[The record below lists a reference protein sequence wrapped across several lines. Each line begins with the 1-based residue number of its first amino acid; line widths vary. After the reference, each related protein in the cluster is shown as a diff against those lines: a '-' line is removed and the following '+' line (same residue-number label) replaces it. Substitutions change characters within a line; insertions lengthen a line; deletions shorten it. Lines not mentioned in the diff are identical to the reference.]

1 MKKYYLQE
9 TAEEIKIGDMIEL
22 DLTKDLPNGN
32 VKHYHLECKVI
43 PELIPLLLEEG
54 IIVKEKPKKE
64 DVPSHEECTIEE
76 CIGTLLSDV
85 KELHNHVNA
94 LEKWMK
100 ELSLLM
106 AYTPVVKPVHRPK
119 PKKNASKAG
128 RE

>member
-9 TAEEIKIGDMIEL
+9 TAEEIEIGDMIEL

-54 IIVKEKPKKE
+54 IITEEKPKKE
-64 DVPSHEECTIEE
+64 EAPNEECTIEE
-76 CIGTLLSDV
+76 CVSTLLSDME
-85 KELHNHVNA
+85 ELHKKVNA
-94 LEKWMK
+94 LVKWMN
-100 ELSLLM
+100 ELM
-106 AYTPVVKPVHRPK
+106 AYTPIAKPVHRPK
-119 PKKNASKAG
+119 PKKNAKKAG